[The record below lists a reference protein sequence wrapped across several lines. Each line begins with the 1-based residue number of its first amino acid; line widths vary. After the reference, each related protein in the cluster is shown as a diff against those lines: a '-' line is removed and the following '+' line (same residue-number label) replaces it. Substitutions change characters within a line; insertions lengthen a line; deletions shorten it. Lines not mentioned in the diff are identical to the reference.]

1 MNKRD
6 IHALAGRETRE
17 TYSALNQAAR
27 LAEQE
32 KMWTEAAKYWSNA
45 ATFAR
50 RTSLTSVTVSA
61 VPSSAPCRGGGEV
74 QHG

>member
-45 ATFAR
+45 ATFAANLTDERYCQR
-50 RTSLTSVTVSA
+50 RAEFCTEQG
-61 VPSSAPCRGGGEV
+61 RREV